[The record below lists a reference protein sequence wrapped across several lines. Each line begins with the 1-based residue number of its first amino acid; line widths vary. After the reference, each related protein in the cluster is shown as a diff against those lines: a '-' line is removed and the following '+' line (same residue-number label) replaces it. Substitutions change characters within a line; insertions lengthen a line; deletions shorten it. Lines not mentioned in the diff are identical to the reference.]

1 MKHGVWEIVEGTEVA
16 PNGVAA
22 LSKFNDRRDRA
33 LSLLVLSLDPSQL
46 YLLGS
51 EPQDPVVVWKQLC
64 DQYQK
69 KTWSNKLVLR
79 RKLLSLKPN
88 ENESIQTHIKAMM
101 ETFDALSVIGEA
113 VEEEDRVVYVL
124 ASLPEKYNMLVTALE
139 ACPEVPK
146 LEIVTEKLLNEERK
160 MKEKQENISQGS
172 LYNSGNHDALF
183 VNSQSKSNNC
193 FYCGKPGHKIRFCE
207 QKKRDEDEKEKENN
221 RHAVA
226 NFASV
231 RNQRE
236 KYESDSSGDEC
247 IALVSEACNENKS
260 KWVMDSAATNHMCK
274 DRNEMTN
281 LKRLDNVKRVKVGN
295 GDYVEA
301 RFEGSVKLKVKH
313 GKKLRTFK
321 LFNVLFVPG
330 MKYNLLSIPKVSQA
344 DKVVQFDKF
353 GCEIK
358 DPSSGEV
365 LGAAS
370 KVGNLYYVNVVETTK
385 NPRKENANIRSE
397 ITRKENVRRNDNRS
411 ENTRKEIVK
420 RNDMEKAI
428 ESIRQNNFEQNMM
441 RRLRLMEEDKTT
453 MNQRLN
459 AVEEDLSCHTFIK
472 EDNADQIQEDEQ
484 ISVTA
489 KVQKIDLKTKESDN
503 IQEDIDWKCSGAGGV
518 EINKKK
524 NKKIKSDDV
533 NKAKVQGKFK
543 RKFEAFKR
551 SCSKLVTRHNESVK
565 DVHRGGLLEI

>member
-1 MKHGVWEIVEGTEVA
+1 MKHGVWKIVEGTEVA
-16 PNGVAA
+16 PNGIVA
-22 LSKFNDRRDRA
+22 LNKFNDRRDKA

-113 VEEEDRVVYVL
+113 VEEEDRVVHVL

-160 MKEKQENISQGS
+160 MKEKQENISRGS
-172 LYNSGNHDALF
+172 LYNSGHDALL

-193 FYCGKPGHKIRFCE
+193 FYCGKPGHKIRFCV
-207 QKKRDEDEKEKENN
+207 QKKRDEDEKEKENK
-221 RHAVA
+221 RPEVA
-226 NFASV
+226 NFSYV
-231 RNQRE
+231 QNQRE
-236 KYESDSSGDEC
+236 KYDSDSSSDEC
-247 IALVSEACNENKS
+247 IALVSEACKKIKS

-281 LKRLDNVKRVKVGN
+281 LKRLDKVERVKVGN

-313 GKKLRTFK
+313 GKKLRTLK
-321 LFNVLFVPG
+321 LFNVLFTPD

-344 DKVVQFDKF
+344 EKIVQFDKF

-365 LGAAS
+365 LGSAS
-370 KVGNLYYVNVVETTK
+370 KVGNLYYVNVVETTTK
-385 NPRKENANIRSE
+385 NPRKESASIRSE
-397 ITRKENVRRNDNRS
+397 ITQKENVRRNDNRS

-428 ESIRQNNFEQNMM
+428 ESIRQNNFEQDMM
-441 RRLRLMEEDKTT
+441 RRLRLMEEDKTK

-459 AVEEDLSCHTFIK
+459 AVEDLSCHTFIK
-472 EDNADQIQEDEQ
+472 EDNADQIQEDKQ

-489 KVQKIDLKTKESDN
+489 KVQDIEEGDK
-503 IQEDIDWKCSGAGGV
+503 IQEDINWKCSGGV
-518 EINKKK
+518 EIK
-524 NKKIKSDDV
+524 NKKIRSDEV
-533 NKAKVQGKFK
+533 SKVKVQGKFK
-543 RKFEAFKR
+543 RKFEAFKK
-551 SCSKLVTRHNESVK
+551 SCSKLVTRHNKSVK